1 MFKLLGF
8 ESFIEFARNY
18 ALNTPSV
25 LSVEDVIV
33 TVSVTIHIVSTNKA
47 SNFGIFV
54 ESTQPFSFGVFVVF

>member
-1 MFKLLGF
+1 VFKLLGF

-33 TVSVTIHIVSTNKA
+33 TVSVTIHIMSTYKA

-54 ESTQPFSFGVFVVF
+54 KST